1 MSVRASSSS
10 VGVRAWLASVSG
22 AGAAV
27 IETGEWASGSAKCMA
42 RCWDQCIG
50 SDMGVHH
57 QFRMQFGGQTNR
69 QRGEN
74 RRISTMWIQS
84 LKEWRGNCMRN
95 WGGRVVL
102 TEASG
107 RHQSPL
113 YYLAAIGADPHE
125 GWLRSTVSGSR
136 TLRGAGRRDRMITIL
151 IHIHVRST

>member
-107 RHQSPL
+107 RHQSSRPHVWPQL
-113 YYLAAIGADPHE
+113 GQTLMKGGCDQQFRVLELCAAGI
-125 GWLRSTVSGSR
+125 
-136 TLRGAGRRDRMITIL
+136 AGIE
-151 IHIHVRST
+151 